1 MPAQFGW
8 FCFLENIDMKSH
20 HRTDKSKNTKISRRQ
35 FIGSAATAI
44 AGLTVVP
51 RYVLGRSGHTPPS
64 EKLNVAIIG
73 TGGQGTQN
81 IKALL
86 GHTDVRIMAICDVNE
101 QSDYS
106 RFYYGGVAGRKPAR
120 ELIEKHY
127 AGQKSTGSYKGCSS
141 YIDFR
146 RMFEEEKGIDAV
158 LVATPDHIHATAT
171 MTAIKNGKH
180 VYCEKPLTHS
190 IHEARKITEAAR
202 QAKVATQMGNHGH
215 SGEGIRLTVEWIRD
229 GAIGDV
235 RQVHSWSNTGAGW
248 AGNRTAR
255 PKETPPVQPGLNW
268 DLWLGPVQH
277 RPYHPAYAPYNWRGW
292 WDFGTGANG
301 DMACHNMDPAFWAL
315 ELGHPISVEA
325 SSSGINP
332 ETTPLTSTIH
342 YQFGARK
349 NMPLVTLTWYGGGLM
364 PPRPEELEPGREL
377 TGGGNGILFV
387 GDKGKIMCPGW
398 GGSPRIIPETKMKAY
413 KRPPKTLARS
423 KGHHRDW
430 IDACKGGKPASS
442 NFDFAGPMTEVILL
456 GNVALRTGK
465 KLVWDGSNM
474 KATNAPEADRYIRP
488 EYHNNWTL

>member
-1 MPAQFGW
+1 
-8 FCFLENIDMKSH
+8 MKSH
-20 HRTDKSKNTKISRRQ
+20 HITDKSKNAKISRRQ
-35 FIGSAATAI
+35 FIGSAAVAT
-44 AGLTVVP
+44 AGLTVIP
-51 RYVLGRSGHTPPS
+51 RYVLGGSGYTPPS

-81 IKALL
+81 IKGLL
-86 GHTDVRIMAICDVNE
+86 GHADVQIIAICDANE

-120 ELIEKHY
+120 QLIEKHY
-127 AGQKSTGSYKGCSS
+127 TGQQSTGSYKGCAS
-141 YIDFR
+141 YVDFR
-146 RMFEEEKGIDAV
+146 RMFEKEKGIDAV

-171 MTAIKNGKH
+171 MAAIQNGKH

-190 IHEARKITEAAR
+190 VYEARKITEAAR
-202 QAKVATQMGNHGH
+202 QAKVATQMGNQGH

-235 RQVHSWSNTGAGW
+235 REVHSWSHTGAGW

-255 PKETPPVQPGLNW
+255 PRETPPEPSGLDW
-268 DLWLGPVQH
+268 DLWLGPAQH

-292 WDFGTGANG
+292 WDYGTGAIG

-315 ELGHPISVEA
+315 ELGHPISIEA

-332 ETTPLTSTIH
+332 ETTPSTSTIR

-349 NMPLVTLTWYGGGLM
+349 NMPPVKMTWYGGGLM
-364 PPRPEELEPGREL
+364 PPRPDELEPGRKL

-387 GDKGKIMCPGW
+387 GDKGKIICSGW

-413 KRPPKTLARS
+413 KLPPKTLARS

-442 NFDFAGPMTEVILL
+442 NFDYAGPMTEVILL
-456 GNVALRTGK
+456 GNVALLTGK
-465 KLVWDGSNM
+465 KLAWDGPNM

>member
-1 MPAQFGW
+1 
-8 FCFLENIDMKSH
+8 MKSQ
-20 HRTDKSKNTKISRRQ
+20 HRTGKSKSAKISRRR
-35 FIGSAATAI
+35 FIGSAAAATA
-44 AGLTVVP
+44 AFTVVP
-51 RYVLGRSGHTPPS
+51 RYVLGGSGHTSPS
-64 EKLNVAIIG
+64 EKINVAIIG
-73 TGGQGTQN
+73 TGGQGTHN
-81 IKALL
+81 IKGLL
-86 GHTDVRIMAICDVNE
+86 RHSDVQIMAICDVNE

-106 RFYYGGVAGRKPAR
+106 RFYYRGVAGRKPAGQ
-120 ELIEKHY
+120 LIEKYY
-127 AGQKSTGSYKGCSS
+127 ADRKSAGSYKGCAS
-141 YIDFR
+141 YIDLR
-146 RMFEEEKGIDAV
+146 KMFEKEKGIDAV
-158 LVATPDHIHATAT
+158 LVATPDHVHAIVT

-202 QAKVATQMGNHGH
+202 QAKVATQMGNQGH

-235 RQVHSWSNTGAGW
+235 REVHSWSNAGGGW

-255 PKETPPVQPGLNW
+255 PKETPPVPSGMDW
-268 DLWLGPVQH
+268 DLWLGPAAL

-292 WDFGTGANG
+292 WDFGTGAIG

-315 ELGHPISVEA
+315 ELGHPLSVEA

-332 ETTPLTSTIH
+332 ETTPLKSTIS
-342 YQFGARK
+342 YQFGARR
-349 NMPLVTLTWYGGGLM
+349 NMPPVKVTWYGGGLM

-398 GGSPRIIPETKMKAY
+398 SGNPRIIPETKMKAY
-413 KRPPKTLARS
+413 KLPPKTLARS

-442 NFDFAGPMTEVILL
+442 NFDYTGHLTEVVLL
-456 GNVALRTGK
+456 GNVALRTGR
-465 KLVWDGSNM
+465 KLAWDGPNM

-488 EYHNNWTL
+488 VYHNNWTL

>member
-1 MPAQFGW
+1 
-8 FCFLENIDMKSH
+8 MKSH
-20 HRTDKSKNTKISRRQ
+20 HRINKTKNAKISRRQ
-35 FIGSAATAI
+35 FIGNFAAATA
-44 AGLTVVP
+44 AFTVVP
-51 RYVLGRSGHTPPS
+51 RYVLGRSGYTPPS

-81 IKALL
+81 IKGLL
-86 GHTDVRIMAICDVNE
+86 RHADVQIIAICDVNE

-127 AGQKSTGSYKGCSS
+127 ASQKSTGSYKGCAS

-146 RMFEEEKGIDAV
+146 QMFEKEKGIDAV
-158 LVATPDHIHATAT
+158 LVATPDHVHAIAT

-202 QAKVATQMGNHGH
+202 QAKVATQMGNQGH

-235 RQVHSWSNTGAGW
+235 REVHSWSHTGAEW

-255 PKETPPVQPGLNW
+255 PKETPPVPSGLDW
-268 DLWLGPVQH
+268 DLWLGPAAR

-315 ELGHPISVEA
+315 ELDHPISVEA

-349 NMPLVTLTWYGGGLM
+349 NMPPVRMTWYGGGLM

-413 KRPPKTLARS
+413 KLPPKTLARS

-442 NFDFAGPMTEVILL
+442 NFDYAGPMTEVVLL
-456 GNVALRTGK
+456 GNVALRTGR
-465 KLVWDGSNM
+465 KLAWDGPNM

>member
-1 MPAQFGW
+1 
-8 FCFLENIDMKSH
+8 MKSH
-20 HRTDKSKNTKISRRQ
+20 HRISKSKSAKISRRR
-35 FIGSAATAI
+35 FIGSAAAATA
-44 AGLTVVP
+44 AFTVVP
-51 RYVLGRSGHTPPS
+51 RNVLGGSGNTPPS

-81 IKALL
+81 IKGLL
-86 GHTDVRIMAICDVNE
+86 RHSDVQIIAICDVNE

-127 AGQKSTGSYKGCSS
+127 ADQKSTGSYKGCAS

-158 LVATPDHIHATAT
+158 LVATPDHVHAVAT

-202 QAKVATQMGNHGH
+202 QAKIATQMGNQGH

-235 RQVHSWSNTGAGW
+235 REVHSWSHTGAGW

-255 PKETPPVQPGLNW
+255 PTETPPVPSGLDW
-268 DLWLGPVQH
+268 DLWLGPTQH

-349 NMPLVTLTWYGGGLM
+349 NMPPVKMTWYGGGLM

-398 GGSPRIIPETKMKAY
+398 GGNPRIIPETKMKVY
-413 KRPPKTLARS
+413 KLPPKTLARS

-442 NFDFAGPMTEVILL
+442 NFDYAGPMTEVVLL
-456 GNVALRTGK
+456 GNVALRTGR
-465 KLVWDGSNM
+465 KLAWDGQNM

>member
-1 MPAQFGW
+1 
-8 FCFLENIDMKSH
+8 MKSH
-20 HRTDKSKNTKISRRQ
+20 HRTDKSKKAKISRRQ
-35 FIGSAATAI
+35 FIGSAAAVT

-51 RYVLGRSGHTPPS
+51 RHVLGGSGYTLPS

-81 IKALL
+81 IKGLL
-86 GHTDVRIMAICDVNE
+86 GHADVQIMAICDVNE

-120 ELIEKHY
+120 QLIEKHY
-127 AGQKSTGSYKGCSS
+127 AGQKSKGSYKGCAS

-146 RMFEEEKGIDAV
+146 RMLEEEKGIDAV
-158 LVATPDHIHATAT
+158 LVATPDHVHAIAT

-202 QAKVATQMGNHGH
+202 QAKVATQMGNQGH

-235 RQVHSWSNTGAGW
+235 REVHSWSHTGAGW

-255 PKETPPVQPGLNW
+255 PKETPPVPSGLDW
-268 DLWLGPVQH
+268 DLWLGPAES

-332 ETTPLTSTIH
+332 ETTPSTSTIH

-349 NMPLVTLTWYGGGLM
+349 NMPPVRMTWYGGGLM

-398 GGSPRIIPETKMKAY
+398 GGNPRIIPETKMKAY
-413 KRPPKTLARS
+413 KRPPRTLARS

-442 NFDFAGPMTEVILL
+442 NFDYAGPMTEVVLL

-465 KLVWDGSNM
+465 KLAWDGHNM
-474 KATNAPEADRYIRP
+474 KATNAPEADQYIRP

>member
-1 MPAQFGW
+1 
-8 FCFLENIDMKSH
+8 MKSH
-20 HRTDKSKNTKISRRQ
+20 HRISKSQNVKISRRQ
-35 FIGSAATAI
+35 FIGSAAAAT

-51 RYVLGRSGHTPPS
+51 RYVMGGSGNTPPS

-81 IKALL
+81 IKELL
-86 GHTDVRIMAICDVNE
+86 GHADVQIIAICDVNE

-106 RFYYGGVAGRKPAR
+106 RFYYGGVAGRKPAL

-127 AGQKSTGSYKGCSS
+127 ADQKSTGSYKGCAS

-146 RMFEEEKGIDAV
+146 QMFEKEKGIDAV
-158 LVATPDHIHATAT
+158 LVATPDHIHAIAT

-202 QAKVATQMGNHGH
+202 QAKVATQMGNQGH

-235 RQVHSWSNTGAGW
+235 REVHSWSNTGGDW
-248 AGNRTAR
+248 AGNLTVR
-255 PKETPPVQPGLNW
+255 PKETPPVPSGLDW
-268 DLWLGPVQH
+268 DLWLGPTAS

-292 WDFGTGANG
+292 WDFGTGAIG

-315 ELGHPISVEA
+315 ELGHPTSVEA
-325 SSSGINP
+325 GSSGINP

-349 NMPLVTLTWYGGGLM
+349 NMPPVKMTWYGGGLM
-364 PPRPEELEPGREL
+364 PPRPEELEAGREL

-413 KRPPKTLARS
+413 KLPPKTLARS

-442 NFDFAGPMTEVILL
+442 NFDYAGPMTEVVLL
-456 GNVALRTGK
+456 GNVALRAGR
-465 KLVWDGSNM
+465 KLDWDGPNM

>member
-1 MPAQFGW
+1 
-8 FCFLENIDMKSH
+8 MKSH
-20 HRTDKSKNTKISRRQ
+20 QKTGKSKRAKISRRQ
-35 FIGSAATAI
+35 FIGSAAAATA
-44 AGLTVVP
+44 AFTVVP
-51 RYVLGRSGHTPPS
+51 RYVLGGSGNTPPS
-64 EKLNVAIIG
+64 EKLNIAIIG

-81 IKALL
+81 IKGLL
-86 GHTDVRIMAICDVNE
+86 GHADVQIIAICDVNE

-106 RFYYGGVAGRKPAR
+106 RFYYRGVAGRKPAR

-127 AGQKSTGSYKGCSS
+127 ADKKSTGSYKGCAS

-158 LVATPDHIHATAT
+158 LVATPDHVHAIAT

-190 IHEARKITEAAR
+190 IYEARKITEAAR
-202 QAKVATQMGNHGH
+202 QAKVATQMGNQGH
-215 SGEGIRLTVEWIRD
+215 RGEGIRLTVEWIRD

-235 RQVHSWSNTGAGW
+235 HEVHSWSNTGAGW

-255 PKETPPVQPGLNW
+255 PKETPPVPSGLDW
-268 DLWLGPVQH
+268 DLWLGPAAR

-292 WDFGTGANG
+292 WDFGTGAIG

-315 ELGHPISVEA
+315 ELGHPVSVEA
-325 SSSGINP
+325 SSSPINP
-332 ETTPLTSTIH
+332 ETTPLKSTIS
-342 YQFGARK
+342 YQIGARK
-349 NMPLVTLTWYGGGLM
+349 NMPPVKMTWYGGGLM

-413 KRPPKTLARS
+413 KLPPKTLARS

-442 NFDFAGPMTEVILL
+442 NFDYAGPLTEVILL
-456 GNVALRTGK
+456 GNVALRAGR
-465 KLVWDGSNM
+465 KLDWDGHKM

>member
-1 MPAQFGW
+1 
-8 FCFLENIDMKSH
+8 MKSH
-20 HRTDKSKNTKISRRQ
+20 HRTGKPKSAKISRRQ
-35 FIGSAATAI
+35 FIGSAAAATA
-44 AGLTVVP
+44 AFTVVP
-51 RYVLGRSGHTPPS
+51 RYVLGGRGNTPPS

-81 IKALL
+81 IKGLL
-86 GHTDVRIMAICDVNE
+86 GHADVQIMAICDVNE

-106 RFYYGGVAGRKPAR
+106 RFYYRGVAGRKPAR

-127 AGQKSTGSYKGCSS
+127 AGQKSTGSYKGCAS

-146 RMFEEEKGIDAV
+146 RMFEKEKGIDAV
-158 LVATPDHIHATAT
+158 LVATPDHVHAIAT

-202 QAKVATQMGNHGH
+202 QAKVATQMGNQGH

-235 RQVHSWSNTGAGW
+235 REVHSWSNTGAGW

-255 PKETPPVQPGLNW
+255 PKETPPVPSGLDWN
-268 DLWLGPVQH
+268 LWLGPAAR

-292 WDFGTGANG
+292 WDFGTGAIG

-315 ELGHPISVEA
+315 ELGHPVSVQA

-332 ETTPLTSTIH
+332 ETTPLKSTIS

-349 NMPLVTLTWYGGGLM
+349 NMPPVKMTWYGGGLM

-398 GGSPRIIPETKMKAY
+398 GGNPRIIPETKMKAY
-413 KRPPKTLARS
+413 KLPPKTLTRT
-423 KGHHRDW
+423 KGHRRDW

-442 NFDFAGPMTEVILL
+442 NFDYTGHLTEVILL

-465 KLVWDGSNM
+465 KLDWDGQNM

-488 EYHNNWTL
+488 EYHNNWKL

>member
-1 MPAQFGW
+1 
-8 FCFLENIDMKSH
+8 MKSH
-20 HRTDKSKNTKISRRQ
+20 HRNDKSKNAKISRRQ
-35 FIGSAATAI
+35 FIGSVAAATA
-44 AGLTVVP
+44 AFTVVP
-51 RYVLGRSGHTPPS
+51 RHVLGRRGNTPPPS
-64 EKLNVAIIG
+64 EKLNIAIIG

-81 IKALL
+81 IKGLL
-86 GHTDVRIMAICDVNE
+86 GHADIQIIAICDVNE

-120 ELIEKHY
+120 QLIEKHY
-127 AGQKSTGSYKGCSS
+127 ANQKSTGSYKGCAS

-146 RMFEEEKGIDAV
+146 RMFEEEKDIDAV

-171 MTAIKNGKH
+171 MAAIKNGKH

-202 QAKVATQMGNHGH
+202 QAKVATQMGNQGH

-235 RQVHSWSNTGAGW
+235 REVHSWSNTGAGW
-248 AGNRTAR
+248 APNRTAR
-255 PKETPPVQPGLNW
+255 PKETPPIPSGLDW
-268 DLWLGPVQH
+268 DLWLGPAAR

-292 WDFGTGANG
+292 WDFGTGAIG

-315 ELGHPISVEA
+315 ELGHPVSVEA
-325 SSSGINP
+325 SSSRINP
-332 ETTPLTSTIH
+332 ETTPSTSTIH
-342 YQFGARK
+342 YQFGTRK
-349 NMPLVTLTWYGGGLM
+349 NMPPVKMTWYGGGLM
-364 PPRPEELEPGREL
+364 PPRPDELEPGREL

-398 GGSPRIIPETKMKAY
+398 GGSPRIIPETKMRAY

-442 NFDFAGPMTEVILL
+442 NFDYAGPMTEVILL

-465 KLVWDGSNM
+465 KLAWDGPNM

>member
-1 MPAQFGW
+1 
-8 FCFLENIDMKSH
+8 MKNH
-20 HRTDKSKNTKISRRQ
+20 QRAGKTKNAKISRRR
-35 FIGSAATAI
+35 FIGSTAAATAAFTI
-44 AGLTVVP
+44 VP
-51 RYVLGRSGHTPPS
+51 RYVLANSGHTPPS
-64 EKLNVAIIG
+64 EKLNIAIIG
-73 TGGQGTQN
+73 TGGQGIQN
-81 IKALL
+81 IKGLL
-86 GHTDVRIMAICDVNE
+86 GHADVQIMAICDVNE

-120 ELIEKHY
+120 QLIEKYY
-127 AGQKSTGSYKGCSS
+127 ASQKSTGSYKGCAS
-141 YIDFR
+141 YVDFR
-146 RMFEEEKGIDAV
+146 RMFEKEKDIDA
-158 LVATPDHIHATAT
+158 AMA
-171 MTAIKNGKH
+171 AIKHGKH

-190 IHEARKITEAAR
+190 IHEARKITEAAQ
-202 QAKVATQMGNHGH
+202 QAKVATQMGNQGH

-235 RQVHSWSNTGAGW
+235 REVHSWSHTGGGW
-248 AGNRTAR
+248 ADNRTAR
-255 PKETPPVQPGLNW
+255 PSETPPVPHGLDW
-268 DLWLGPVQH
+268 DLWLGPAKH

-315 ELGHPISVEA
+315 ELGHPESIEA

-332 ETTPLTSTIH
+332 ETTPLTSTIR

-349 NMPLVTLTWYGGGLM
+349 NMPPVTMTWYGGGLM
-364 PPRPEELEPGREL
+364 PPRPKELEAGREL

-398 GGSPRIIPETKMKAY
+398 GGNPRIIPESKMRAY

-442 NFDFAGPMTEVILL
+442 NFDYAGPMTEVILL

-465 KLVWDGSNM
+465 KLDWDGPNL
-474 KATNAPEADRYIRP
+474 KATNAPEADQYIGP
-488 EYHNNWTL
+488 AYHNNWTL